1 MRSLK
6 LYFPYR
12 SQRTPLVDYALLLT
26 GGLLLLGVAY
36 QFKQITT
43 DVHAWEVREAH
54 FMQQQKENRQSKVP
68 IARIRKVTQQEVKQ
82 VNAVLQQLDLPW
94 EQLFDA
100 LEMADSPDIAL
111 LSLQPDVSGKTIRLT
126 GEARHLA
133 AAVEYVQA
141 LELEPALKHAHLV
154 SYKTRQDHPYHPI
167 IFSMSAMW
175 QEPQ

>member
-12 SQRTPLVDYALLLT
+12 NQRIPLVDYALLLI
-26 GGLLLLGVAY
+26 GGMLLLGVVY
-36 QFKQITT
+36 QFKQIAA
-43 DVHAWEVREAH
+43 DIRSWEVREAH
-54 FMQQQKENRQSKVP
+54 FVQQQKESRQSRVP
-68 IARIRKVTQQEVKQ
+68 VARIRKVTQQEIKQ

-111 LSLQPDVSGKTIRLT
+111 LSLQPDVSGQTVRLT

-133 AAVEYVQA
+133 AVVQYVQA

-154 SYKTRQDHPYHPI
+154 SYKTRQDHPYHSV
-167 IFSMSAMW
+167 IFSMSATW